1 MNYLNKVSIEKV
13 ESTIEYLAKTLEFG
27 FSFNYFIRVTIDSF
41 KGFNN
46 YLSYREEFIIK
57 LVINIILSII

>member
-1 MNYLNKVSIEKV
+1 MER
-13 ESTIEYLAKTLEFG
+13 TIEYLAKTLEFS

-41 KGFNN
+41 ESFNN
-46 YLSYREEFIIK
+46 YLSYKEEFVIE

>member
-1 MNYLNKVSIEKV
+1 MKR
-13 ESTIEYLAKTLEFG
+13 TIEYLAKILEFG

-41 KGFNN
+41 KSFND
-46 YLSYREEFIIK
+46 YLSYKEEFIIE